1 MLETLSVRS
10 RICNQIRSGPL
21 GRWVDD
27 FVDVLITRGYATS
40 TVRRYVRAAAIF
52 GAWLDQQRFAA
63 PDIDETLVTRFV
75 TGLSR

>member
-1 MLETLSVRS
+1 MVSAGSPVSGAQEETMLETLSVRS
-10 RICNQIRSGPL
+10 RICDQIRSGPL

-52 GAWLDQQRFAA
+52 SAWLD
-63 PDIDETLVTRFV
+63 
-75 TGLSR
+75 